1 MHPNISVRIPPACH
15 HPTPYISTRSK
26 IASTMGIGLPH
37 LENPGYAF
45 IAIALLVCTPATLG
59 YMALEGQSSSVTTL
73 SFDDAPEGVVF
84 IADPHLKAETMD
96 HTRQMIDEINA
107 LHPSVV
113 LIGGDFVY
121 GEDPDLSLQQVW
133 QEIDAPVYAVLGNH
147 DYRSGTD
154 AFSGLQRVAA
164 IKETTRTAAGYDMST
179 LRDGTADVAFA
190 DSVEAELEKNG
201 VTVLR
206 NKYVTLD
213 IDGNRLRIVGVDDG
227 WAGMADPPAVPE
239 DDDAFTIYMI
249 HEPECRADWD
259 ADLILAGH
267 THGGQVMIPGVKD
280 LNDRGVI
287 ELSGLIQ
294 KGGAP
299 VYISRGI
306 GTSNLRTDLRF
317 NAPPEIVLI
326 GPAGTL

>member
-1 MHPNISVRIPPACH
+1 MGTRFSHPINSR
-15 HPTPYISTRSK
+15 
-26 IASTMGIGLPH
+26 
-37 LENPGYAF
+37 YAF
-45 IAIALLVCTPATLG
+45 IAIAFLICTPATLG
-59 YMALEGQSSSVTTL
+59 YMSLEGQSSSVTTL
-73 SFDDAPEGVVF
+73 TFDGAPAGVVF

-133 QEIDAPVYAVLGNH
+133 QEVDAPVYAVLGNH
-147 DYRSGTD
+147 DYRSGID
-154 AFSGLQRVAA
+154 AFSGLQRAA
-164 IKETTRTAAGYDMST
+164 AVRETTRKVAGYDLSV

-190 DSVEAELEKNG
+190 DSVEAELEKSG

-206 NKYVTLD
+206 NEYVTLD
-213 IDGNRLRIVGVDDG
+213 VNGTSLRIVGVDDG

-267 THGGQVMIPGVKD
+267 THGGQVMLPGIKD

-287 ELSGLIQ
+287 ELSGLVQ
-294 KGGAP
+294 KGVAP
-299 VYISRGI
+299 VYISRGV
-306 GTSNLRTDLRF
+306 GTSNLRTDLRL
-317 NAPPEIVLI
+317 NAPPEIVMI
-326 GPAGTL
+326 GPTMTI

>member
-1 MHPNISVRIPPACH
+1 
-15 HPTPYISTRSK
+15 
-26 IASTMGIGLPH
+26 MGTGLPH
-37 LENPGYAF
+37 LKYPGYAF
-45 IAIALLVCTPATLG
+45 IAITLLVCTPATLG

-73 SFDDAPEGVVF
+73 AFDGAPDGIVF
-84 IADPHLKAETMD
+84 ITDPHLKAETID
-96 HTRQMIDEINA
+96 HTRQMVQEINA

-121 GEDPDLSLQQVW
+121 DDETDLSLQQVW

-147 DYRSGTD
+147 DYRAGTD
-154 AFSGLQRVAA
+154 AFSGLQRIATV
-164 IKETTRTAAGYDMST
+164 KDTTRTAAGYDMSA
-179 LRDGTADVAFA
+179 LRDGTADAAFA
-190 DSVEAELEKNG
+190 DQVEAALEMNG
-201 VTVLR
+201 VHVLR
-206 NKYVTLD
+206 NEYVTLD
-213 IDGNRLRIVGVDDG
+213 INGTALRIVGVDDG
-227 WAGMADPPAVPE
+227 WAGTADPPAVPA

-267 THGGQVMIPGVKD
+267 THGGQVMIPGVKE
-280 LNDRGVI
+280 LNDGGVI
-287 ELSGLIQ
+287 ELSGLVQ

-317 NAPPEIVLI
+317 NAPPEIVVI
-326 GPAGTL
+326 GPTRTL